1 VFRSRAFLVS
11 PSRAS
16 YVGAFA
22 ATIALGV
29 TGLVAP
35 AAHAATVESDRAQIA
50 QIQKQIA
57 QKGAEI
63 ESLVRKANAARAN
76 LDTLHGQIR
85 RDERLLASD
94 SKAQRDAQVLVR
106 KAAVVAYVGRG
117 NGDASLAIF
126 EGTSSITQRMSGRH
140 YLDAVNSHW
149 DTSIAQLE
157 LAKGRADD
165 DRRVLLS
172 RQDAAQHVLDQ
183 LTRAQTDANSAI
195 TAQNATLAHVSA
207 HLESMLI
214 TQQKQKQAQARRAAH
229 RAIAAALAAATQK
242 EDAAPS
248 DAPQGP
254 AFNPTPPT
262 QPTPPTKTL
271 PPPKPVSGGGYANPF
286 RSTGGLSPERID
298 SGVDYAG
305 AGPVYA
311 IGNGVVLN
319 VYAADWPGGTFI
331 AYQLDDGPAKGLVV
345 YVAEDINPA
354 VSVGSTVTAN
364 TVLGQMYGGPHG
376 IETGWA
382 NGARIPDAMA
392 RSYGQYHGGNSTAF
406 GYNFSRFMQALG
418 APGGILANDPTGS
431 LPAGWP
437 TW

>member
-1 VFRSRAFLVS
+1 
-11 PSRAS
+11 
-16 YVGAFA
+16 
-22 ATIALGV
+22 
-29 TGLVAP
+29 
-35 AAHAATVESDRAQIA
+35 
-50 QIQKQIA
+50 
-57 QKGAEI
+57 
-63 ESLVRKANAARAN
+63 
-76 LDTLHGQIR
+76 
-85 RDERLLASD
+85 
-94 SKAQRDAQVLVR
+94 
-106 KAAVVAYVGRG
+106 
-117 NGDASLAIF
+117 
-126 EGTSSITQRMSGRH
+126 
-140 YLDAVNSHW
+140 
-149 DTSIAQLE
+149 
-157 LAKGRADD
+157 
-165 DRRVLLS
+165 
-172 RQDAAQHVLDQ
+172 VLDQ
-183 LTRAQTDANSAI
+183 LTRAQTDANAAI
-195 TAQNATLAHVSA
+195 TAQNATLSHVSA
-207 HLESMLI
+207 HLESLLI
-214 TQQKQKQAQARRAAH
+214 TQQKQKQAQARRAAQ

-248 DAPQGP
+248 DAPQGRVSNP
-254 AFNPTPPT
+254 TLPTTPTPTPPT
-262 QPTPPTKTL
+262 TTL

-305 AGPVYA
+305 SGPVYA

-406 GYNFSRFMQALG
+406 GYNFSRFLQALG
-418 APGGILANDPTGS
+418 APGGILVNNPTGS

>member
-1 VFRSRAFLVS
+1 MFRSRAFLVS

-63 ESLVRKANAARAN
+63 ETLVRNANAARAN
-76 LDTLHGQIR
+76 LDTLHAQIR
-85 RDERLLASD
+85 RDERLLAVD
-94 SKAQRDAQVLVR
+94 SRAQRDAQALVR

-254 AFNPTPPT
+254 VSNPTPPT

-418 APGGILANDPTGS
+418 APGGILSNNPTGS
-431 LPAGWP
+431 VPAGWP